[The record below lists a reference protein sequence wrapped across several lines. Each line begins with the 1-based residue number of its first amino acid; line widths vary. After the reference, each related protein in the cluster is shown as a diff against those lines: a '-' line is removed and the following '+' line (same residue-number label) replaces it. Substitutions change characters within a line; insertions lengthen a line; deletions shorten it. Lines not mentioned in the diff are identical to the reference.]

1 MSTVQPSN
9 VGPQIST
16 SVLSKLLFFSA
27 AMVVLPLSAYYLSL
41 EYLFEGYKTSY
52 AAITAAITAN
62 VVVIGYVITAFLED
76 DTAQQQEAISKA
88 TKKVQ

>member
-1 MSTVQPSN
+1 MSQSSPK
-9 VGPQIST
+9 IST
-16 SVLSKLLFFSA
+16 SVVLKLLLFSA

-62 VVVIGYVITAFLED
+62 LVVVAYVVVAFLED
-76 DTAQQQEAISKA
+76 DSATVQSTTA
-88 TKKVQ
+88 KKIQ